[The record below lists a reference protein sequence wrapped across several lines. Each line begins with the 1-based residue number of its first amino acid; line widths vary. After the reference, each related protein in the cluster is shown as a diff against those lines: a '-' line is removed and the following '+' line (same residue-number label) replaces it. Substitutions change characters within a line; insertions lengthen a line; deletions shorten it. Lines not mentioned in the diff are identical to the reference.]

1 MDNIR
6 LLPPTNTSEERIQA
20 RIESFRKE
28 LLEGE
33 SNIEQVGEMIG
44 IILEYLSNFEDDP
57 YLNQAF
63 VKLNESNFWLYSF
76 IDS

>member
-6 LLPPTNTSEERIQA
+6 LLPPINTSEERIQA
-20 RIESFRKE
+20 RIEAFRRE
-28 LLEGE
+28 LLDGE
-33 SNIEQVGEMIG
+33 SSVEQVGEMIG
-44 IILEYLSNFEDDP
+44 IILEYLAQFEEDP